1 MGWGLVCE
9 AHPHVRSCC
18 TIVVPV
24 KCRNQTPSCILYFSL
39 ISLCLSSHSQSLN
52 QEGIFYATSSVVSPT
67 QLTLLP
73 LGMTAT
79 THYAASTTLPVTL
92 SLVALISSIKPSN
105 LQLGGLL
112 SAFLCRLLSLPN
124 LSLFNNLINS
134 TLSLNISVSRSPA
147 PMALIESNIEGLSFT
162 HLILFRIESNS
173 SLSPYSIFC

>member
-92 SLVALISSIKPSN
+92 SLVALAPSSHPTCN
-105 LQLGGLL
+105 LGGYFRRSSVASFL
-112 SAFLCRLLSLPN
+112 SP
-124 LSLFNNLINS
+124 
-134 TLSLNISVSRSPA
+134 T
-147 PMALIESNIEGLSFT
+147 
-162 HLILFRIESNS
+162 
-173 SLSPYSIFC
+173 SLSSTTSSTPPSPSISLCQDLQHLWL